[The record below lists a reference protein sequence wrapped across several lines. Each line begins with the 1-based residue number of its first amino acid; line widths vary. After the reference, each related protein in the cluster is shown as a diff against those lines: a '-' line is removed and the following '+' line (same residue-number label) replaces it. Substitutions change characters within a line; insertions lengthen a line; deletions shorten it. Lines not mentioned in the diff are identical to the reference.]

1 MLMGTMHK
9 FGSAEGVRDWE
20 AMKQEQVV
28 DMSWLRV
35 TRRPL
40 DWRHAL
46 GG

>member
-1 MLMGTMHK
+1 MHK

-20 AMKQEQVV
+20 TMKQELVV